1 MKAEVT
7 EQEYQIVRGLGD
19 IWNLFLELPNEH
31 PMQNQEFCQA
41 IHRCQDMVFAR
52 AGIRAVKEFEV
63 ETGMLLPPGSEPIPE
78 YHNPR
83 ELYTKEHWENLTY
96 QPEGTAYPS
105 DGKVMWREPLFG
117 NKRAYTHIVF
127 FSK

>member
-52 AGIRAVKEFEV
+52 AGIRAVKEFETTTERQEFFNYLKKVSAEV
-63 ETGMLLPPGSEPIPE
+63 EKWPEWKRNADPG
-78 YHNPR
+78 Y
-83 ELYTKEHWENLTY
+83 
-96 QPEGTAYPS
+96 
-105 DGKVMWREPLFG
+105 F
-117 NKRAYTHIVF
+117 NK
-127 FSK
+127 